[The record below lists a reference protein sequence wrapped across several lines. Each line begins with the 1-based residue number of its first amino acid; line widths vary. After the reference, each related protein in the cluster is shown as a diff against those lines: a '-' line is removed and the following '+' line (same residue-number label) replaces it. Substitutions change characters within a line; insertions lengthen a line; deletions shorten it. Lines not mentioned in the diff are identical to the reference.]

1 MIIIMFS
8 LNALHRSYLLA
19 TRTIRCSPRHC
30 NSRNEKKVCIPVA
43 FILLLVRIRATL
55 LFFVSILSFWLSL
68 LGFRVSLAFLNH
80 HHLFMVQ
87 AAQLFFPLPFLSS
100 PIFLSFF
107 SADLHRQLDQSARQ
121 LAQSQVQAAQA
132 AQALQ
137 ALRTQLQQQ
146 EQQITDLQAA
156 QAQHDKQVAEL
167 QSQLKEKEQQL
178 KAQRDNQAQDEQV
191 IRGERTRETDR
202 RERCGVEQK
211 RNG

>member
-1 MIIIMFS
+1 M
-8 LNALHRSYLLA
+8 LTQTLQQQERKEGLHSRRIYFAACSYS
-19 TRTIRCSPRHC
+19 CHS
-30 NSRNEKKVCIPVA
+30 
-43 FILLLVRIRATL
+43 TL
-55 LFFVSILSFWLSL
+55 LRFYSFF
-68 LGFRVSLAFLNH
+68 LAFSPWFSCFVGLPKSSSSFH
-80 HHLFMVQ
+80 GSGCTAL
-87 AAQLFFPLPFLSS
+87 LSTSFPLVSDLPL
-100 PIFLSFF
+100 FF